1 MNALLLVAHGSRK
14 ESSNTEVKQLA
25 LQMQRL
31 TDGKFDLVKHG
42 FLELAE
48 PSIPGAIDDCVN
60 CGATHITVVPYFLS
74 AGRHVTEDIPEEIA
88 IGQKNN
94 PAVEIT
100 VSGYLGARSEIA
112 ELLIKAAVYAQGGR
126 Q

>member
-1 MNALLLVAHGSRK
+1 M
-14 ESSNTEVKQLA
+14 
-25 LQMQRL
+25 
-31 TDGKFDLVKHG
+31 
-42 FLELAE
+42 
-48 PSIPGAIDDCVN
+48 
-60 CGATHITVVPYFLS
+60 
-74 AGRHVTEDIPEEIA
+74 TEDIPEEIA